1 VAADSTVVEADS
13 TMAVEAGSMEEVV
26 GLTVGKGTTMK
37 PWSGK
42 SKNRKRRGRGDS
54 QEFISVHRGTDDIIE

>member
-1 VAADSTVVEADS
+1 
-13 TMAVEAGSMEEVV
+13 MAVEAGSMEEVV

-37 PWSGK
+37 RWSGK